1 MTIYFISVGVAGILI
16 LLYLRFILRRIQ
28 RQRVERIRDVKQ
40 FNAVDTSS
48 PVSDPKKQARSLAQ
62 TSIASRFSV
71 IQRGI
76 LIFAAVIWIIALTF
90 PLLSRIPS
98 ALVSILVGAGAV
110 IIGIAVRP
118 FLENMISGIVISFS
132 KQLRTGDTVII
143 DETYGT
149 VEDISLTHTVIK
161 SWDWRR
167 YIIPNS
173 TMITKEFLNFSIND
187 SFIWE
192 HVEFWVDHSA
202 DIEEVEKIALQT
214 ARENKYFS
222 DYESPRFWVM
232 GMDKEAVK
240 CWVAGWTDSPSDAWL
255 FKVEVRKRL
264 ITEFGKKGIKSHAY
278 RHDWPKN
285 SDGSIMTSD
294 TMQKE
299 N

>member
-1 MTIYFISVGVAGILI
+1 M
-16 LLYLRFILRRIQ
+16 RRVQ
-28 RQRVERIRDVKQ
+28 RQRVERVRKVEQ
-40 FNAVDTSS
+40 FHAVDTTS

-62 TSIASRFSV
+62 DSIASRFSI
-71 IQRGI
+71 IQRGT
-76 LIFAAVIWIIALTF
+76 LIFAAIIWVVALTF
-90 PLLSRIPS
+90 PLLGRIPS

-167 YIIPNS
+167 YMIPNS
-173 TMITKEFLNFSIND
+173 TMLTKEFLNFSIYD
-187 SFIWE
+187 SYIWE
-192 HVEFWVDHSA
+192 HVEFWVDHEA
-202 DIEEVEKIALQT
+202 DISAVENIALQ
-214 ARENKYFS
+214 AAHENEFFS
-222 DYESPRFWVM
+222 NYEPPRFWIM
-232 GMDKEAVK
+232 GMEKEAVK
-240 CWVAGWTDSPSDAWL
+240 CWIAGWTDSPADAWL

-264 ITEFGKKGIKSHAY
+264 MTEFSKVGIKSHAY

-285 SDGSIMTSD
+285 SGGSIMRSD
-294 TMQKE
+294 AKQKE
-299 N
+299 S

>member
-1 MTIYFISVGVAGILI
+1 MTVYLISVGAAGILI

-28 RQRVERIRDVKQ
+28 RQRVERIQRVDR
-40 FNAVDTSS
+40 FYAVDTTS
-48 PVSDPKKQARSLAQ
+48 PVSDPKNQARSLAKD
-62 TSIASRFSV
+62 SIASRFSI
-71 IQRGI
+71 IQRGT
-76 LIFAAVIWIIALTF
+76 LIFAGVIWIFALIF
-90 PLLSRIPS
+90 PLLGRIPS

-187 SFIWE
+187 SYIWE
-192 HVEFWVDHSA
+192 HVEFWVEHNA
-202 DIEEVEKIALQT
+202 DITMVENIALQA
-214 ARENKYFS
+214 ARENEYFS
-222 DYESPRFWVM
+222 NYEGPRFWVM

-240 CWVAGWTDSPSDAWL
+240 CWVAGWTDSPADAWL
-255 FKVEVRKRL
+255 FKVELRKRL
-264 ITEFGKKGIKSHAY
+264 ITDFSKVGIKSHTY

-285 SDGSIMTSD
+285 SDGSVMSPETV
-294 TMQKE
+294 QKE
-299 N
+299 K